1 MTISV
6 KAPLAVFAVAVGFA
20 AVGAGS
26 ALAADPPKSAKMSDK
41 AMKAMEAKAMKAKE
55 AKAMKAKEMADKAMK
70 AKEAEGK

>member
-6 KAPLAVFAVAVGFA
+6 KAPLALFAVAVAFA

-26 ALAADPPKSAKMSDK
+26 ALAADPPKSAKMAD
-41 AMKAMEAKAMKAKE
+41 KAMKAKE

-70 AKEAEGK
+70 AKEAKAMKAKEAEGK

>member
-6 KAPLAVFAVAVGFA
+6 KAPLALFAVAVAFA

-41 AMKAMEAKAMKAKE
+41 AMKA
-55 AKAMKAKEMADKAMK
+55 
-70 AKEAEGK
+70 KEAEGK